1 MRNSEK
7 EIIIKNAI
15 MQYRGSRTKEELM
28 QALNMMENVE
38 IMINN
43 SRSWY
48 LKGVSI
54 LRQSI
59 KEAYIRLNK
68 T

>member
-1 MRNSEK
+1 MKNSEK

-28 QALNMMENVE
+28 QALNMMENVD

-43 SRSWY
+43 SRSWN

-59 KEAYIRLNK
+59 KEAYAKLSKI
-68 T
+68 

>member
-15 MQYRGSRTKEELM
+15 MQYRGSRTKEELI
-28 QALNMMENVE
+28 QALNMMENVD

-43 SRSWY
+43 SRSWN